1 MPLRYHPHPLH
12 HQPQSSQTS
21 SNKLQIQRNS
31 SVNINEAT
39 MTTTT
44 YNKLRQR
51 KRLTSDTTLSISHTD
66 IEPNDD
72 NKLLYQDSLLE
83 KSND

>member
-1 MPLRYHPHPLH
+1 
-12 HQPQSSQTS
+12 
-21 SNKLQIQRNS
+21 
-31 SVNINEAT
+31 

-51 KRLTSDTTLSISHTD
+51 KRLTSDTKLSISHTD

-72 NKLLYQDSLLE
+72 KKLIYQDSFME
-83 KSND
+83 K

>member
-1 MPLRYHPHPLH
+1 
-12 HQPQSSQTS
+12 
-21 SNKLQIQRNS
+21 
-31 SVNINEAT
+31 

-72 NKLLYQDSLLE
+72 NKLIYQDSLLE
-83 KSND
+83 KSNDWF